1 MTLRILSAT
10 ALLIAGTISIWAGFY
25 GFAGI
30 EIAMIALNIVAS
42 VLVMAAGIYMLGA
55 ALVMLAHETWVE
67 RFVERMKR

>member
-10 ALLIAGTISIWAGFY
+10 ALLIAGTISIWAGVY

-42 VLVMAAGIYMLGA
+42 VLVLFAGIYMLGA

-67 RFVERMKR
+67 RFVEWVKR